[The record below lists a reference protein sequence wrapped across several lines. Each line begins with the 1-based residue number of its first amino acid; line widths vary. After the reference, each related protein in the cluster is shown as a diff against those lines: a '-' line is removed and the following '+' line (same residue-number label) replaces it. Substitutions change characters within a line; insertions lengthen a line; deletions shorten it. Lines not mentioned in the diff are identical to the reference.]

1 MPSITTWPKPA
12 NQRPYGPVHWDPISN
27 QVTPYDDVS
36 SPLTPPEEMAAHLA
50 AALARLDHA

>member
-1 MPSITTWPKPA
+1 
-12 NQRPYGPVHWDPISN
+12 VHWDPISN